1 MQVAKRSTDFIV
13 AFFRGGS
20 GLHRA
25 QISFHFLNHKTQLK
39 LQTERGTLFLSLA
52 EMEQWGLLV
61 LLFFFLFCSRNYRF
75 VYFSSLALIVAFQV
89 LSQFAS
95 CGSIF
100 CLNFLDL
107 FCSFFLWFSVV
118 FLSFHHFFFFFY
130 NFLRLSHL
138 LWSFECGIFF
148 SILFL

>member
-1 MQVAKRSTDFIV
+1 MQVAKRSTDFTV

-107 FCSFFLWFSVV
+107 FCSFFCDFQW
-118 FLSFHHFFFFFY
+118 FFFLF
-130 NFLRLSHL
+130 
-138 LWSFECGIFF
+138 ITFF
-148 SILFL
+148 SSFITF